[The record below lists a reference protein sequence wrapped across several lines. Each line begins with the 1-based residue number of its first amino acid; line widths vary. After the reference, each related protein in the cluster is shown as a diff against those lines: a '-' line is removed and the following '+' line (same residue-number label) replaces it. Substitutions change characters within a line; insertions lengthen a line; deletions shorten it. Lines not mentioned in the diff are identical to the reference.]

1 MKANKKSM
9 KRGLAFFLAMLL
21 CVGMSFQAVAQE
33 SMTNHTDPA
42 AHEQTLGEIHQ
53 DDGGQEEESGSQ
65 EGDLPG
71 EEEADVPKVRTF
83 RRQRTEIPR
92 ITVPIR
98 TIRRTRHREK

>member
-65 EGDLPG
+65 EGDLQIG
-71 EEEADVPKVRTF
+71 RAHV
-83 RRQRTEIPR
+83 
-92 ITVPIR
+92 
-98 TIRRTRHREK
+98 